1 MTEVAGA
8 LDIADLVAQH
18 HAAVYRYAYR
28 LTGGET
34 DAEDLTQQTFLIAQ
48 RKLDQLREPAAARN
62 WLFTILRHVFSKS
75 LRKNRPRPARDLL
88 LDLEN
93 IPEQTPPDS
102 PIDHEELQKAL
113 DELPPDFRLVLVM
126 FFFED
131 CSYRQMA
138 EQLEIPIGT
147 VMSRL
152 ARAKAQL
159 KATLFID
166 DGQPSTNCPT
176 TPVSKKRRS

>member
-28 LTGGET
+28 LTGSEA
-34 DAEDLTQQTFLIAQ
+34 DAEDLTQQAFLIAQ
-48 RKLDQLREPAAARN
+48 RKLDQLREPAASRS
-62 WLFTILRHVFSKS
+62 WLFTILRRVFSKS
-75 LRKNRPRPARDLL
+75 LRQNGPRPAGDLL

-93 IPEQTPPDS
+93 VPEQTPPDL
-102 PIDHEELQKAL
+102 PIDPEELQKAL
-113 DELPPDFRLVLVM
+113 DELPPEFRMVLVM

-152 ARAKAQL
+152 ARAKARL
-159 KATLFID
+159 KAVLFVD
-166 DGQPSTNCPT
+166 DGRSSTDLPDAT
-176 TPVSKKRRS
+176 MSGKRRS